1 MKIIRIKRSWNC
13 WTVDMSTVCRY
24 VDTQCESAVAG
35 LRWGGSHATVFR
47 TLPLPMSTANDPS
60 AASLSLDDTERF
72 RCLAEAAFEGVVFAQ
87 DGIILDGNAPFFE
100 MLGYDRDALI
110 GTSVLN
116 LVPPSYRDTVR
127 RKIET
132 EDEQP
137 YESQCLHR
145 DGSIID
151 VEVRGRSMNCGGDG
165 VRVTTVRDITERK
178 AAERE
183 LKRTR
188 DHLQHQVQKHTDALV
203 SMNEML
209 RGNIQSSAQKVAA
222 PQRQKWMALTAS
234 DVGMGV
240 LSPGEMFL
248 EANEAFAR
256 IFGYDD
262 PASITGR
269 SWDVLFDAQT
279 VAWLASDVLPDAMR
293 SGGWAGEVNGR
304 RACDGAP
311 VHLGGSIIV
320 MEEGG
325 LIFVCRDITEQKEAE
340 TALRQYA
347 QRLENL
353 REIDQ
358 AILSAQSPEAIA
370 EAALQRMWHVVPC
383 VRSSVVL
390 FDDDHTEGEV
400 LAYFHDGDTRL
411 GNDLRFPMEA
421 FRVTETL
428 QQGGVEVVTDIEA
441 VTPTRILRRLKDE
454 GIRSYVSIPLMVDG
468 RLIGQVN
475 LGADQHGAFGG
486 EYLRIA
492 REVTNQI
499 AIAIRQAR
507 LLEQVQE
514 QTERLEQRVAE
525 RTAEL
530 ESFTYSVSHDLR
542 TPLRAIDGFARLL
555 REQYA
560 HQLDEEGQR
569 LLDVVYDS
577 AQKMGTLIDGL
588 LALSRMGRRDMHR
601 RVVDVGALV
610 RDVVDDVLRT
620 EEERAIEIDIGDLP
634 HARGD
639 RSMLQQVFTNL
650 LSNAVKFTRNESPA
664 QIRVGGEV
672 RDDEVVYTVADNGA
686 GFDMAYASKL
696 FGVFQR
702 LHDEAEFEGTGVG
715 LAIVERIVTRHDG
728 RVWAEGAVGDGA
740 TFSVALPSPDT
751 A

>member
-1 MKIIRIKRSWNC
+1 MPPTTDS
-13 WTVDMSTVCRY
+13 S
-24 VDTQCESAVAG
+24 
-35 LRWGGSHATVFR
+35 
-47 TLPLPMSTANDPS
+47 
-60 AASLSLDDTERF
+60 ASLSLPDEDRY
-72 RCLAEAAFEGVVFAQ
+72 RCLAEAAFEGVVFTQ
-87 DGIILDGNAPFFE
+87 DGIIRDGNAQFFE
-100 MLGYDRDALI
+100 MLGYDRDALL
-110 GTSVLN
+110 GTSVFN
-116 LVPPSYRDTVR
+116 LVPPSHRETVE

-132 EDEQP
+132 GDEQP
-137 YESQCLHR
+137 YEIQCVHR
-145 DGSIID
+145 NGSVID
-151 VEVRGRSMNCGGDG
+151 VEVRGRSMRYGDEHM
-165 VRVTTVRDITERK
+165 RVTAVRNITDRK
-178 AAERE
+178 TTERE

-188 DHLQHQVQKHTDALV
+188 DHLQHQVQEHTDALV

-209 RGNIQSSAQKVAA
+209 RGNIQPSAKQGAA

-256 IFGYDD
+256 IFGYDRPD
-262 PASITGR
+262 AITGR
-269 SWDVLFDAQT
+269 SWDVLFDAST
-279 VAWLASDVLPDAMR
+279 AAWLESDVLPNAIN

-304 RACDGAP
+304 RPDGVP
-311 VHLGGSIIV
+311 VHLGVSIIV

-340 TALRQYA
+340 AALRQYA

-358 AILSAQSPEAIA
+358 AILSAQSPKAIA

-390 FDDDHTEGEV
+390 FNDDHTEGEV
-400 LAYFHDGDTRL
+400 LAYFYDGDTRL
-411 GNDLRFPMEA
+411 GNDLRFPIEA
-421 FRVTETL
+421 FRVTDAAR
-428 QQGGVEVVTDIEA
+428 QGNAEVVPDIKA
-441 VTPTRILRRLKDE
+441 VEPTPILQRLKDE
-454 GIRSYVSIPLMVDG
+454 GIRSYVSIPLMVDD

-475 LGADQHGAFGG
+475 LGADQRGAFGD
-486 EYLRIA
+486 EYLRVA
-492 REVTNQI
+492 REAANQI

-560 HQLDEEGQR
+560 HKLDDEGQR

-588 LALSRMGRRDMHR
+588 LALSRMGRRDMR
-601 RVVDVGALV
+601 RQTVDMEGLA

-620 EEERAIEIDIGDLP
+620 EPDRPIDVDIKDLP

-639 RSMLQQVFTNL
+639 RSMLQQVFANL

-664 QIRVGGEV
+664 KIFVRGEV
-672 RDDEVVYTVADNGA
+672 QDDEVVFTVKDNGT

-702 LHDEAEFEGTGVG
+702 LHDASDFEGTGVG
-715 LAIVERIVTRHDG
+715 LAIVERIVKRHDG
-728 RVWAEGAVGDGA
+728 RVWAEGTEGEGA
-740 TFSVALPSPDT
+740 TFAFALPASDT